1 MVALGIDQEA
11 DEASIVCLCLLD
23 DELEVPL
30 RVALAFYIPTLL
42 EELEDV
48 RSGKV
53 AFAGTVDA
61 LEDLYRAELGK

>member
-11 DEASIVCLCLLD
+11 DEASIVRLCLLD

-48 RSGKV
+48 RSCKV